1 MAGYTKLFSEIV
13 TSTIW
18 QEDDKTRIIWI
29 TMLALSNKYGEVSA
43 SVPGLAHTAHVKLT
57 ECEKALKKLEAP
69 DRYSRSQEYD
79 GRRIGRIDGG
89 FKILNYGKYRERMR
103 SEDRTEYLR
112 IKQAELRARR
122 KKQKCQQN
130 QPESTD
136 MQKAEAEAEAIE
148 YSSLRNNVRKRTHS
162 NLKVNGRIK
171 YDSSF
176 NAFWIIYPKKVGKGA
191 AHKSWK
197 KLKPSKELQQKIL
210 TAVEQQKKSIQWQKD
225 DGQFVPNPATWLNQ
239 CRWDDTLPQKESN
252 NEQMER
258 IHKELLEEGKIKE

>member
-43 SVPGLAHTAHVKLT
+43 SVPGLAHTAHVKLS
-57 ECEKALKKLEAP
+57 ECEKALKKLESP

-103 SEDRTEYLR
+103 SEDRKEYLR

-136 MQKAEAEAEAIE
+136 MQKAEAEA
-148 YSSLRNNVRKRTHS
+148 R
-162 NLKVNGRIK
+162 
-171 YDSSF
+171 F
-176 NAFWIIYPKKVGKGA
+176 KKN
-191 AHKSWK
+191 
-197 KLKPSKELQQKIL
+197 KIL
-210 TAVEQQKKSIQWQKD
+210 FCQTSDEIRLSELLFSLILERKKDFKKPDIQRWAKHIDRMIRLDERAPEQIEAVIRWCQKD
-225 DGQFVPNPATWLNQ
+225 DFWQNNILSTQKLRKQFDQLELKMTPAGETMEQ
-239 CRWDDTLPQKESN
+239 
-252 NEQMER
+252 QMER
-258 IHKELLEEGKIKE
+258 LHEAGEI